1 MNDKENI
8 LRLYTG
14 IRVDVVETGQPPME
28 LPEPD
33 IVMDPAKRE
42 RFTAYHGAVL
52 ATVTAAPPRRD
63 TTDLF
68 KFDFSG
74 LDAFQ
79 GLFDA
84 VTSMTHT
91 IEDVDGKF
99 FGVTACQLKR
109 PLEFMEQYALKMYCQ
124 GLYDEKM
131 FDERFSCPASS
142 THGELSVHIWRDRSR
157 FMLTEKEMEQ
167 APWRKPKDHTKGDSA
182 R

>member
-1 MNDKENI
+1 MNVLK
-8 LRLYTG
+8 LYTG
-14 IRVDVVETGQPPME
+14 IRVDVTEAGQPPME

-33 IVMDPAKRE
+33 MVMDPAKRE

-52 ATVTAAPPRRD
+52 KAVTAAPPKRD

-68 KFDFSG
+68 KSDLKS
-74 LDAFQ
+74 LDAFR
-79 GLFDA
+79 GLSEA

-99 FGVTACQLKR
+99 FGVTVCQLKR

-124 GLYDEKM
+124 SLYDEKL
-131 FDERFSCPASS
+131 FDEQLSRPASG
-142 THGELSVHIWRDRSR
+142 THGELSIHIWRDRSH
-157 FMLTEKEMEQ
+157 FMLTEEEIAR
-167 APWRKPKDHTKGDSA
+167 APWRKPKEHKKGGEA